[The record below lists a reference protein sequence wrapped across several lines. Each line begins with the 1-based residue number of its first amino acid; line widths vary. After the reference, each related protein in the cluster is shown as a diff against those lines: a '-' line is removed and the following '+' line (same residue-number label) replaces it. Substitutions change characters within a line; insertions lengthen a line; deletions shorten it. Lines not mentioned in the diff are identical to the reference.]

1 METPFKIMVILRDCK
16 TAVFFLRDPP
26 STTAEQTSIPWG
38 SQWRP
43 CSSLADHSGNPATP
57 RKNPRDQQT
66 EQFSVLWREPSGLA
80 SLQNWC
86 GKVLCVGQSE
96 RYIIQYDT
104 NVDDDDD
111 DICMISVRQIS
122 ILLNT
127 YYWLFDLIYSCFL
140 PDKNF
145 FTM

>member
-1 METPFKIMVILRDCK
+1 MKMETPFKIMVIVRDCK
-16 TAVFFLRDPP
+16 TAVFFLAR
-26 STTAEQTSIPWG
+26 STVNNCGTNEGGTSIPWG

-43 CSSLADHSGNPATP
+43 CSSLADHSGNPTTP

-96 RYIIQYDT
+96 RYIIQYD
-104 NVDDDDD
+104 
-111 DICMISVRQIS
+111 
-122 ILLNT
+122 
-127 YYWLFDLIYSCFL
+127 
-140 PDKNF
+140 
-145 FTM
+145 